1 MGRILAYESPSVTP
15 AFNPNVFVPI
25 GGCVRKK
32 WDALRCHR
40 SQIAQN
46 RMYLQ
51 YRSMVQLAAFR
62 GEQNGVDYA
71 EAFEAVRLRIDPGF
85 VGRSRR
91 F

>member
-25 GGCVRKK
+25 DGFVKKK
-32 WDALRCHR
+32 WAALRCHR

-62 GEQNGVDYA
+62 AQQNGVNYA
-71 EAFEAVRLRIDPGF
+71 EAFEAVRLRIDSGF
-85 VGRSRR
+85 IS
-91 F
+91 